1 MNKLPDFLTQILA
14 SLNRRS
20 IDLSQPSVLQ
30 LNDMLCMPLTSLAT
44 DRLQMQGGLYSKTG
58 QYIPLSGLITSQQTI
73 VGDGHLPLP
82 NSAPSLAGKSLYLG
96 VCHYHFGHFLI
107 ETCSRL
113 WSLKPDEIK
122 QFDHII
128 LMTLTD
134 YVPEFAMDLFKLLG
148 VEEHIRIIKEPLFLD
163 QVTLPA
169 PAIEYPYHVYQVI
182 NKIQHLFTN
191 HHNTAL
197 KNQAIFLSRSRLV
210 PGHSR
215 VIIGEDLIEQALQH
229 QGVTIFHP
237 QQHSLA
243 EQITTLRQYK
253 TVISF
258 AGSALHTL
266 ILTGGNKQVIAYS
279 ARKIPVIFPKLD
291 KALNNQAHYLR
302 SELNCVKPGM
312 AELPVGFKPQLI
324 DPRIILK
331 KLKQQKII
339 SSDALPNY
347 GSKTAHE
354 KELSRYNTALLLRWV
369 LEASQQQSNDNCQ
382 TFIKTFSQKYP
393 LDETILAQAK
403 NGSALMRTFFN

>member
-1 MNKLPDFLTQILA
+1 MNKLPDFITQILVNI
-14 SLNRRS
+14 NRRS
-20 IDLSQPSVLQ
+20 IDLTNPSVLQ
-30 LNDMLCMPLTSLAT
+30 LNDMLCMPLISLAS
-44 DRLQMQGGLYSKTG
+44 DRLHMQGGLYSRTG

-73 VGDGHLPLP
+73 VGAGHLPLP
-82 NSAPSLAGKSLYLG
+82 DYAPTLAGKSLYLG

-113 WSLKPDEIK
+113 WSLKPDEIQ

-134 YVPEFAMDLFKLLG
+134 YVPEFALELFKLLG
-148 VEEHIRIIKEPLFLD
+148 VEQRIRIVKEPFFLE

-169 PAIEYPYHVYQVI
+169 PAIEYPYRVYWVI
-182 NKIQHLFTN
+182 NHIQHLFTN
-191 HHNTAL
+191 NHNTAP

-210 PGHSR
+210 PGHTR
-215 VIIGEDLIEQALQH
+215 VIIGEDLIEQALQR

-243 EQITTLRQYK
+243 EQISTLSQYK

-266 ILTGGNKQVIAYS
+266 ILSGGHKQVFAYS
-279 ARKIPVIFPKLD
+279 ARKIPAIFPKLD

-302 SELNCVKPGM
+302 SELSTAKSGM

-331 KLKQQKII
+331 KLKQQGII

-347 GSKTAHE
+347 GNKTAYE
-354 KELSRYNTALLLRWV
+354 IELRRYNTALLLRWV
-369 LEASQQQSNDNCQ
+369 LEASQQHSDDYCQ
-382 TFIKTFSQKYP
+382 IFIETFSQKYP
-393 LDETILAQAK
+393 LDDTVLAQAK
-403 NGSALMRTFFN
+403 DGSALMRTFFN